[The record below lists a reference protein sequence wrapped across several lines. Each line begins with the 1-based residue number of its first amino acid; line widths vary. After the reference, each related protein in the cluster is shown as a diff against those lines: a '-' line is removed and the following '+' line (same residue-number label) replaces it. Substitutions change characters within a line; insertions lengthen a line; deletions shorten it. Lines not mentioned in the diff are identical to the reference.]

1 MLINT
6 AEKLLNRTTVKL
18 LESYYDGPIKV
29 YKVLLIINRYDKG
42 TYSPIVVDNI
52 IMTICRNKRLN
63 KIYFDVLNSTSKRS
77 RSMFATYK
85 ECLGEYEF
93 SDYVRAIEHQTK
105 AIASVTG
112 LAGRRAHIVR
122 REAWHNAVL
131 SRS

>member
-6 AEKLLNRTTVKL
+6 AEKLLNKTTVKL
-18 LESYYDGPIKV
+18 LESYYEGALKV
-29 YKVLLIINRYDKG
+29 YKILLIVDRYDRG
-42 TYSPIVVDNI
+42 AYSPIIVDNI
-52 IMTICRNKRLN
+52 IMTICRSKRLN
-63 KIYFDVLNSTSKRS
+63 KIYFDVLDSTSRRS

-93 SDYVRAIEHQTK
+93 ADYIRAIEHQTK

-131 SRS
+131 ARS